1 MPSNPID
8 NESPTPTFASR
19 NLSSPHITALPMTA
33 FFILRPPIQP
43 NIKPHSRTFSIA
55 PPRPPQTPAASFKSR
70 YRKSSAFNIRRR
82 LYMARLGLPINA
94 SDFWGS
100 ADLNS
105 LEVVRG
111 TRHPLVAID
120 VCKLVFQRRR
130 LLLLRRKVLNRSAVN
145 LTRCWPVPGRKVQFC
160 QFCNLCFSKTLFHR
174 D

>member
-8 NESPTPTFASR
+8 NESPTPTFAAR
-19 NLSSPHITALPMTA
+19 NLSFPHITALPRTA

-94 SDFWGS
+94 SDFWG
-100 ADLNS
+100 AI
-105 LEVVRG
+105 VR
-111 TRHPLVAID
+111 HI
-120 VCKLVFQRRR
+120 
-130 LLLLRRKVLNRSAVN
+130 NE
-145 LTRCWPVPGRKVQFC
+145 
-160 QFCNLCFSKTLFHR
+160 
-174 D
+174 